1 MKKKILIIFAVICV
15 IAAGAGYY
23 FYRTQRNVSV
33 GLNKIF
39 KMKMVKKEKLL

>member
-23 FYRTQRNVSV
+23 FYRTQTNLTL
-33 GLNKIF
+33 GINKNI
-39 KMKMVKKEKLL
+39 KDEN

>member
-23 FYRTQRNVSV
+23 F
-33 GLNKIF
+33 IAH
-39 KMKMVKKEKLL
+39 KEM

>member
-33 GLNKIF
+33 GLNKNIQDENG
-39 KMKMVKKEKLL
+39 KKEKLL